1 SQSNENISP
10 GVIMN
15 VAKELRK
22 LSNEPLDGIKVSLNE
37 EDVTEIVADITGPGG
52 TLPFTGEPS
61 AFFLCDGNPAPY
73 YLARPQC
80 VMSSACL
87 AGFFLTKIFHPNISN
102 SGEICVN
109 TLKKDWKT
117 DLGIG
122 HVLQV
127 VRCLLINPF
136 PESALNDEAAKMFME
151 EYGAYCKKARLIA
164 DVHAMG
170 AGTSD
175 VAGAEATGKNGEPF
189 EKRQK
194 PVENK
199 AVEKRRLQQKK
210 ALKRLLCWLLLLPR
224 SSAFLAGTH
233 SSPHVAHRRGSSRSH
248 PRCQDAQYVF
258 EMDESSLKF
267 GCQQRSITMVRPE
280 PEGSLYEFVTSDPGA
295 IVSAAWGEG
304 AVTPSK
310 DVPGELCPLNGP
322 VGVR

>member
-1 SQSNENISP
+1 
-10 GVIMN
+10 
-15 VAKELRK
+15 
-22 LSNEPLDGIKVSLNE
+22 
-37 EDVTEIVADITGPGG
+37 
-52 TLPFTGEPS
+52 
-61 AFFLCDGNPAPY
+61 
-73 YLARPQC
+73 
-80 VMSSACL
+80 MSSACL

-122 HVLQV
+122 HVLQVCRSFELLARASLLAAIPSNLFVQV

-210 ALKRLLCWLLLLPR
+210 ALKRL
-224 SSAFLAGTH
+224 
-233 SSPHVAHRRGSSRSH
+233 
-248 PRCQDAQYVF
+248 
-258 EMDESSLKF
+258 
-267 GCQQRSITMVRPE
+267 
-280 PEGSLYEFVTSDPGA
+280 
-295 IVSAAWGEG
+295 
-304 AVTPSK
+304 
-310 DVPGELCPLNGP
+310 
-322 VGVR
+322 